1 LVRRRSSNAAERRM
15 KRLPQSQHYVQ
26 YIRFPRVTLQ
36 SILTRTGHKKQ
47 RSAPLNSRKHCL
59 SGRRQTPSLT
69 TLSEH
74 WQCNR
79 IVNATLASYHI
90 TLCVPMKT
98 VPTLAGLEVIN
109 RPMHGMEGLIV
120 NRHGTLRGEQR
131 LCWTR
136 TG

>member
-1 LVRRRSSNAAERRM
+1 M

-36 SILTRTGHKKQ
+36 SILTRTGHKRQ
-47 RSAPLNSRKHCL
+47 RSAPLNSRKHYL

-69 TLSEH
+69 ILSDALAM
-74 WQCNR
+74 QSYR
-79 IVNATLASYHI
+79 QRDVNIISYHLMR
-90 TLCVPMKT
+90 TDENSPY
-98 VPTLAGLEVIN
+98 LAGLEVIN

-131 LCWTR
+131 LCWSR